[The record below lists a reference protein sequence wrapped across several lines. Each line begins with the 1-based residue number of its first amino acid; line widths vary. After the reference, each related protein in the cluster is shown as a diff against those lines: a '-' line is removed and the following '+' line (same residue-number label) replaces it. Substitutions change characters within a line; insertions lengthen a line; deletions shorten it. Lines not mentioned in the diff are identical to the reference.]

1 MKTTR
6 HDLLYPPAKQ
16 PKWGRGQ
23 SFSRPTDLEDAGY
36 GISANPDSEEHNYLF
51 QGNSDW
57 NTYNEENTRQIQPD
71 VVVGSSVSGRV
82 TYTEADFV
90 AASLAGYRLLF
101 VSGIVFT
108 AVRTLANQVNIE
120 MDTPDTS
127 INIDTFDFTLVE
139 VSGSIGISTNGGKLI
154 LNGVTHSLK
163 VRGSVT
169 VEEGPNFS
177 GSYYLN
183 GVLHSGAQDI
193 QFLSQ
198 PDMVIMTSAELD
210 NYSDD
215 PKFVKYNF
223 TTKLFET
230 REGSPRVPITGD
242 WSIIKSIETMTD
254 DLEFPATYNRP
265 KIETDRHFQI
275 PGGAGSYPFPIY
287 VRGSGG
293 ECSFIT
299 DKTFAQLIA
308 LQAGTLPTA
317 GELKSQ
323 QYIKNRGEI
332 NKILVNNEQIYS
344 GGRPTYYESPRQF
357 VHPYAFGHN
366 GYSYHGVAESGTN
379 DDETLLV
386 DLWKFEGGIDLVGD
400 GSILLAPTGN
410 PFAASGFLYKI
421 YMPDGAGYFTRPAT
435 NFGGTG
441 GVDPDIH
448 SRTSPNGS
456 ETLTSGNYTSSAEAI
471 IKGISDVNIVKF
483 KFLSRVFDVGVGIP
497 QEASGTPKTTLISK
511 IVQNAADDNWI
522 YLIDSETGSAV
533 SVTATGNLTVDMG
546 GNSGISLQ
554 TDAFQGFEVK
564 SLLDPAAGGN
574 VVNPDVDR
582 GTPGGTTSILRLVG
596 TNTENSSPAGLTYT
610 INNDGGHG
618 APRIKSE
625 TRSTSK
631 QRYNYT
637 LP

>member
-6 HDLLYPPAKQ
+6 HDVLYPPARQ
-16 PKWGRGQ
+16 PKWGRGEP
-23 SFSRPTDLEDAGY
+23 FARPTDLEDAGY
-36 GISANPDSEEHNYLF
+36 GISADPDSEEHNYLF

-57 NTYNEENTRQIQPD
+57 NKYNEENTRQIQPD
-71 VVVGSSVSGRV
+71 VVVGNKAEARV
-82 TYTEADFV
+82 THDQTDFV

-101 VSGIVFT
+101 VSGIVHT
-108 AVRTLANQVNIE
+108 AVRTLANQVNVE

-139 VSGSIGISTNGGKLI
+139 VSGSIGITTNGGKLI

-230 REGSPRVPITGD
+230 REGSARVPVTGD

-254 DLEFPATYNRP
+254 DLEFPSTYNRP

-275 PGGAGSYPFPIY
+275 PGGDAGGGYPYPIY

-293 ECSFIT
+293 ICEFIT
-299 DKTFAQLIA
+299 DKTFAQLIL

-323 QYIKNRGEI
+323 QYIKNRGES
-332 NKILVNNEQIYS
+332 NKILVNNRQIYS
-344 GGRPTYYESPRQF
+344 GDRPTEIQSSIQF
-357 VHPYAFGHN
+357 VHPYAFSHN
-366 GYSYHGVAESGTN
+366 GFSFEGIAVSGVN
-379 DDETLLV
+379 DDETLLI
-386 DLWKFEGGIDLVGD
+386 DPWKFYGGIDLLGD
-400 GSILLAPTGN
+400 GTILIAPINN
-410 PFAASGFLYKI
+410 PFASIALARKLF
-421 YMPDGAGYFTRPAT
+421 MPDDAGYFMRPAT
-435 NFGGTG
+435 PFGGTG

-448 SRTSPNGS
+448 DRTSPNGS
-456 ETLTSGNYTSSAEAI
+456 ETLTSGNYTSSAESI
-471 IKGISDVNIVKF
+471 IKGISDANIKKF
-483 KFLSRVFDVGVGIP
+483 KVLARVYDVGLGIP
-497 QEASGTPKTTLISK
+497 GPNSGTQKTTIISK

-533 SVTATGNLTVDMG
+533 SVTATGDLTIDMG

-554 TDAFQGFEVK
+554 DFAIENIIGTIQIRRFDVSDQTIVGETGAFSEI
-564 SLLDPAAGGN
+564 AGASSTPNIEASVNSIARQVIEFNASN
-574 VVNPDVDR
+574 VVN
-582 GTPGGTTSILRLVG
+582 TS
-596 TNTENSSPAGLTYT
+596 T
-610 INNDGGHG
+610 
-618 APRIKSE
+618 E
-625 TRSTSK
+625 TRPTSK
-631 QRYNYT
+631 QSYNYT